1 MSGIMVI
8 TGASRG
14 IGAATARLAA
24 TRGYDVAINYRTRQA
39 AAEAV
44 AADAAQAQ
52 VRAIT
57 VQGDVARE
65 SDVVRLFD
73 KVDAELGRPTALVN
87 NAGTV
92 GPVGRVEDLDGAA
105 LKTVFDLNVIGCFLC
120 AREAIRRMSTRHGG
134 HGGGIVNVSSIAAR
148 LGNANMWIHYAASK
162 AALDTFTFG
171 LAREVGPDGIRVN
184 AVAPGLIDTEIH
196 EAAGGSER
204 YPPIVQDTPLGRVGT
219 PEEVAEAILWLLSDA
234 ASFVTGTVVE
244 VSGGR

>member
-1 MSGIMVI
+1 M
-8 TGASRG
+8 TGVVVVTGGSRG
-14 IGAATARLAA
+14 IGAAVARLAA
-24 TRGYDVAINYRTRQA
+24 QRGYDVAINYRTRQA

-44 AADAAQAQ
+44 AADAARAQA
-52 VRAIT
+52 RAIT

-65 SDVVRLFD
+65 SEVVRLFET
-73 KVDAELGRPTALVN
+73 VDAELGRPTALVN
-87 NAGTV
+87 NAGMV

-105 LKTVFDLNVIGCFLC
+105 LKAVFELNVVGCFLC

-134 HGGGIVNVSSIAAR
+134 QGGGIVNVSSISAR
-148 LGNANMWIHYAASK
+148 LGNANMWVHYAASK
-162 AALDTFTFG
+162 AALNAFTLG

-196 EAAGGSER
+196 DTAGGRGRFAAVAE
-204 YPPIVQDTPLGRVGT
+204 DTPLRRIGA
-219 PEEVAEAILWLLSDA
+219 PEEVAETVLWLLSDA

>member
-1 MSGIMVI
+1 MSGLVVV
-8 TGASRG
+8 TGGSRG

-44 AADAAQAQ
+44 AADAARAQ

-57 VQGDVARE
+57 VQGDMAKE
-65 SDVVRLFD
+65 SDVVRLFET
-73 KVDAELGRPTALVN
+73 VDAELGRPSALVN

-92 GPVGRVEDLDGAA
+92 GPAGRVEDLDGAA
-105 LKTVFDLNVIGCFLC
+105 LKAVFDLNVIGVFVC
-120 AREAIRRMSTRHGG
+120 AREAIRRMSTRRGG
-134 HGGGIVNVSSIAAR
+134 QGGAIVNVSSIAAR
-148 LGNANMWIHYAASK
+148 LGSVNLLIHYAASK
-162 AALDTFTFG
+162 AALDTFTRG

-196 EAAGGSER
+196 EPHGGSAR
-204 YPPIVQDTPLGRVGT
+204 YPPIVQETPLGRVGT

-234 ASFVTGTVVE
+234 ASFVTGTVVD